1 MRIVPVPNQSDNYA
15 YLIIDEAGKKA
26 ASVDPYAVDKVLAA
40 AKAEGVELAANI
52 STHHHNDHT
61 GGNMELHKQL
71 PNIPFYSGSQK
82 APATTNI
89 VSHGDEF
96 KFGSLDV
103 SCHSTPCHTQDSTA
117 FLVHDKSTGQKAVFT
132 GDTLFT
138 AGCGRFFEGT
148 AAEMHKSLNEVL
160 AKLPSDTVVYNG
172 HEYTRGNV
180 KFALTVEPKNEAL
193 RKLAEDTAANSQT
206 VGKYTI
212 GDELAH
218 NPFMRVHV
226 SEVQEATGEKE
237 GAKVMAKLREMKN
250 KAHPH
255 PNFRR
260 SKQSNTIQD
269 GKGSEN
275 KAAEKHP
282 PPPPPPRRTFSD
294 KNPFSNLLQSSKPHL
309 PPRQSAPD
317 TQTETASTSTR
328 NQNDVSWFKPPPRP
342 PAKPRLVG
350 LQESRRPNLMQRSR
364 SLQISA
370 SEIRSLFGGEQG
382 DDRNGGNEESEEAWL
397 LRNNTINSSNSNN
410 SNNSNNY
417 TALP

>member
-103 SCHSTPCHTQDSTA
+103 S
-117 FLVHDKSTGQKAVFT
+117 
-132 GDTLFT
+132 DTLFT

-148 AAEMHKSLNEVL
+148 ATEMHKSLNEVL

-218 NPFMRVHV
+218 NPFMRVHLSNEEFAVFSFSNV
-226 SEVQEATGEKE
+226 SAAFNALFGSERTCTLTLA
-237 GAKVMAKLREMKN
+237 REELLAVIRLLSHASN
-250 KAHPH
+250 YTQWQYFLFEQTHPH

-328 NQNDVSWFKPPPRP
+328 NQNDVR
-342 PAKPRLVG
+342 
-350 LQESRRPNLMQRSR
+350 
-364 SLQISA
+364 
-370 SEIRSLFGGEQG
+370 EQTPEF
-382 DDRNGGNEESEEAWL
+382 DAAVAELAD
-397 LRNNTINSSNSNN
+397 IC
-410 SNNSNNY
+410 
-417 TALP
+417 